1 MSKPKVLLVLHLPP
15 PVHGAALVGKSV
27 RESRLVQER
36 FDCRY
41 INLSTSETMGEVGAF
56 SFRKLGK
63 LFGIVRETLR
73 EVDRFRPDLVYLT
86 PASSGLGFL
95 KDQLLVARL
104 KRKGCRI
111 VLHFHNKGVRDHSG
125 KWLYD
130 RLYRRFFAGV
140 KVILLSE
147 RLYPD
152 IARYV
157 DRKDVLIC
165 PNGAEAEPLP
175 AVPSQDAVPRL
186 LFLSNLIPSKGPLV
200 LLDACQI
207 LKKRG
212 VSLRCVFVGK
222 ETAEIS
228 ASRMEEAIASRA
240 LADTVRFEGPRYGEE
255 KWKALSQADV
265 FVFPTFYYFECFPVV
280 LLEAFAASLPVVT
293 TDEGAIPDI
302 VTDEVNG
309 LICRREDPASL
320 ADALE
325 TLLADESLR
334 RKMGSANREKYLAD
348 YTLPVFE
355 QRFVSVLS
363 TLLDA

>member
-1 MSKPKVLLVLHLPP
+1 MVLHLPP

-27 RESRLVQER
+27 RESRLVDER
-36 FDCRY
+36 FACRY

-56 SFRKLGK
+56 SFRKIGK
-63 LFGIVRETLR
+63 LFAIVRETLR
-73 EVDRFRPDLVYLT
+73 EVDRFQPELVYLT

-111 VLHFHNKGVRDHSG
+111 VLHFHNKGVASHSG
-125 KWLYD
+125 NRLYD
-130 RLYRRFFAGV
+130 RLYRRFFTGV
-140 KVILLSE
+140 KAILLSE

-165 PNGAEAEPLP
+165 PNGAEAEPMTP
-175 AVPSQDAVPRL
+175 VAHEGPCL
-186 LFLSNLIPSKGPLV
+186 LYLSNLIPSKGPLV
-200 LLDACQI
+200 LLDACQA

-212 VSLRCVFVGK
+212 VSFRCVFVGK

-228 ASRMEEAIASRA
+228 AGRMREEIDSRA
-240 LADTVRFEGPRYGEE
+240 LEDVVRFDGPRYGAE

-265 FVFPTFYYFECFPVV
+265 FVFPTFYHFECFPVV
-280 LLEAFAASLPVVT
+280 LLEAFAAGLPVVT
-293 TDEGAIPDI
+293 TEEGAIPDI
-302 VTDEVNG
+302 VTEGVNG
-309 LICRREDPASL
+309 LICRREDPVSL

-325 TLLADESLR
+325 KLLADVSLR
-334 RKMGSANREKYLAD
+334 RTMGSANREKYLAD
-348 YTLPVFE
+348 YTLQVFE

>member
-1 MSKPKVLLVLHLPP
+1 MVLHLPP

-73 EVDRFRPDLVYLT
+73 EVDRFQPDLVYLT

-186 LFLSNLIPSKGPLV
+186 LFLSNLLLSKGVMV
-200 LLDACQI
+200 LLDACKM
-207 LKKRG
+207 LKDRG
-212 VSLRCVFVGK
+212 MVFCCRFVGK
-222 ETAEIS
+222 STAEITTEK
-228 ASRMEEAIASRA
+228 MEQAIRQRGLS
-240 LADTVRFEGPRYGEE
+240 DKVFYEGPRYGAQ
-255 KWKALSQADV
+255 KWEALSDADV
-265 FVFPTFYYFECFPVV
+265 FVFPTFNECFGLVI
-280 LLEAFAASLPVVT
+280 LEAFAASLPVVT

-302 VTDEVNG
+302 VTAGVNG

-325 TLLADESLR
+325 TLLTDESLR